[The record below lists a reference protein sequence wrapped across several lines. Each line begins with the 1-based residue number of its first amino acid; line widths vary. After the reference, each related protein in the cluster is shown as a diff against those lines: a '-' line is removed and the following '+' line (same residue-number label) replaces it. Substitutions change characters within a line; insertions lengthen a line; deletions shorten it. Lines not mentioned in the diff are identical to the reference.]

1 MPQYLLDTDSVKYVF
16 QAHPIMKRRIV
27 SMRVGTMAI
36 SAITYGLLMQE
47 LDVSHGD
54 PKKQLHRQIDGFLAR
69 VEVLAWDQAAADIYS
84 KMAEVKLSWVQKLVA
99 SHALSLGAVLVTDD
113 KLFKKV
119 RNLRIENWII

>member
-1 MPQYLLDTDSVKYVF
+1 M
-16 QAHPIMKRRIV
+16 
-27 SMRVGTMAI
+27 
-36 SAITYGLLMQE
+36 
-47 LDVSHGD
+47 SHGD

-69 VEVLAWDQAAADIYS
+69 VEVLAWDQASADIYS